1 MSESPLDVLTISETA
16 RLLRCSVS
24 RIRKG
29 FGPESMPA
37 YRPQRM
43 FLRRDVNAF
52 LENQSQCGPR
62 ESSSAKAPTTGGS
75 VSPGE
80 GSHTRKAR
88 EREIAARLAASLRA
102 DATKSVAANRTG
114 DDSDGDCA

>member
-1 MSESPLDVLTISETA
+1 MTDLDVLTVSETA
-16 RLLRCSVS
+16 KLLRCSTS
-24 RIRKG
+24 RLRKG
-29 FGPESMPA
+29 WGPEPLPL

-43 FLRRDVNAF
+43 YLRRDVNAF

-62 ESSSAKAPTTGGS
+62 EPSSAKAPTTGGS

-88 EREIAARLAASLRA
+88 EREIAAKLAASPRVGA
-102 DATKSVAANRTG
+102 MRSVAASRTG
-114 DDSDGDCA
+114 DASDEESA